1 MNIVDKILVDPI
13 TRGLKFFTKGGV
25 VVSLSPAT
33 TRSYNSAGNNLTTSV
48 FSDVAQISLEP
59 GDWDLSAVAVFGQLT
74 ALTGTRILAFV
85 GTVAGDNFNG
95 YNSGDNTVL
104 DLPTMPTVA
113 ANCSGSL
120 SGYRVNPTV
129 TTIYYLKARG
139 LFSAGTM
146 NCTGRISARL
156 VQRYKE

>member
-25 VVSLSPAT
+25 VVSLSPAAA
-33 TRSYNSAGNNLTTSV
+33 RSYNSAGNNLTNLV

-59 GDWDLSAVAVFGQLT
+59 GDWDLSAVASFTPLT
-74 ALTGTRILAFV
+74 ALTGTSILAFV
-85 GTVAGDNFNG
+85 GTVAGDNSTGFNP
-95 YNSGDNTVL
+95 GDNTVL
-104 DLPTMPTVA
+104 DLPTMPTVNA
-113 ANCSGSL
+113 SCSGSL

-146 NCTGRISARL
+146 NCAGRISARL
-156 VQRYKE
+156 FQRYKE